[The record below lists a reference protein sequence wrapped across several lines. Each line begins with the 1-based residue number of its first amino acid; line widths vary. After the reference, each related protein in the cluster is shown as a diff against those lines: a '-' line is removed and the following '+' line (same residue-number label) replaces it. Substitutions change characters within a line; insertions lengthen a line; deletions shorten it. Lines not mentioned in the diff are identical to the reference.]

1 MPDPMRKF
9 FTLLILAISAACA
22 SNQQSEQ
29 KTLTG
34 DGKIPSDVQAAFF
47 SEHPYAKIDDAAQQS
62 SQQDGTLYTVDYSR
76 SDGSKGVAVYTSMGV
91 LRSDN

>member
-1 MPDPMRKF
+1 MRKTFAF
-9 FTLLILAISAACA
+9 FILAIAAGCA
-22 SNQQSEQ
+22 SNQQSDQ

-47 SEHPYAKIDDAAQQS
+47 SEHPYAKIDDASQQS
-62 SQQDGTLYTVDYSR
+62 SPQDGTLFTVDYTR
-76 SDGSKGVAVYTSMGV
+76 SDGSKGVAVFTSMGV